1 MAKCL
6 GLYIED
12 NIIKYAKVSKERED
26 IKVEAFGVE
35 FYDKLDKAIDKV
47 IEETYS
53 QKTPISINL
62 KGENYNYFRVFSL
75 LSKAD
80 LQKAIKTEFDT
91 YCEEN
96 GYNPNVF
103 ETRYSIVDE
112 KDERDRL
119 KVIHVFENKLEMNKT
134 TQQLGGY
141 KLTTLT
147 PLPIA
152 LPNLI
157 GKDDFL
163 TKENCLIVNIEGTT
177 TITKVVDNSIN
188 EIIKLDE
195 GSGEFLTKINLKEN
209 SYSKAYEICKNT
221 TIYTSSGRD
230 LQTQESNEY
239 IEDIMPT
246 LYSIVSS
253 TKKIITDSLDK
264 IDKVY
269 LTGSGAMINNID
281 IYFQEYL
288 GETTCE
294 ILRPYF
300 IQNTG
305 DMNVKDFEE
314 VNSAISLGLMGVG
327 EGVQGMNFKNKSFGD
342 SLPSWLTADI
352 GSGILKSELPDLKDA
367 VRNDLGE
374 PFDKAET
381 ILVRIAV
388 VVFLIVAIYSGFS
401 ALLSS
406 QMDKKQTEAEAQKMD
421 TMQQIMLA
429 KTDNEKLKSRT
440 DDYQDLIDDIEA
452 ENEKTAD
459 KQQSRNQIP
468 DLMNQLMYILPE
480 NASFTKIENTS
491 GKHIVIGAK
500 SAKYE
505 QLGYLAA
512 KIKQDGILT
521 NVTSTGGNKDGKF
534 VIVQIEGELP

>member
-327 EGVQGMNFKNKSFGD
+327 EGVQGMNFKSKSFGD
-342 SLPSWLTADI
+342 GLPSWLTADI
-352 GSGILKSELPDLKDA
+352 GSGIFKSELPDLKDA